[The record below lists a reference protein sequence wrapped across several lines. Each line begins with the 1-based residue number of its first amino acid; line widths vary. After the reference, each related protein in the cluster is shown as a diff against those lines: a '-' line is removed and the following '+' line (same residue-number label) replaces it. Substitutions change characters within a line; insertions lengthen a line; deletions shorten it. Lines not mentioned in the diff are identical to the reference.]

1 MTADRRPAA
10 PSTAKAHKGGAVPHA
25 SVDSEHD
32 LVADLVAAHQS
43 TVEHTDLLAEARQRR
58 RQLAA
63 QLHADGHSYKWIGEQ
78 IGVTAQAVE
87 GFIKYRQRRQKKR

>member
-1 MTADRRPAA
+1 MTANQRPAA
-10 PSTAKAHKGGAVPHA
+10 PSTAKADTGGAMPRA
-25 SVDSEHD
+25 SVDSEAD
-32 LVADLVAAHQS
+32 LVADLVAAHQR

-87 GFIKYRQRRQKKR
+87 GFIKYRQRRQKQR

>member
-1 MTADRRPAA
+1 MTADQRPAA
-10 PSTAKAHKGGAVPHA
+10 PSEVKAHTGDAMPRV
-25 SVDSEHD
+25 SVDSEQD

-43 TVEHTDLLAEARQRR
+43 TVEHSDLLAEARQRR

-63 QLHADGHSYKWIGEQ
+63 QLHADGHSYKWIGAQ

-87 GFIKYRQRRQKKR
+87 GFIKYRQRRQKPR